1 MEKKI
6 VLTIR
11 EDIYLSNDK
20 TEAQASELLNVIS
33 RYGTVED
40 FDSVIAVKL
49 REKEEIISNLGKQLE
64 EVKDRAVTDGEV
76 LALKAIR
83 EDKRKAVAEKEE
95 RIGTLEKALT
105 DVTEQHRSTLRKIK
119 SVIPEIEE

>member
-33 RYGTVED
+33 RYGTIED
-40 FDSVIAVKL
+40 FDSVVAVKL
-49 REKEEIISNLGKQLE
+49 KEKEEIISNLGKQLE

-83 EDKRKAVAEKEE
+83 EDKRKAVAEKEA

-105 DVTEQHRSTLRKIK
+105 EVDQQYKSTLRKIK